1 MKTYIGI
8 DNGVTGSIAAINDNG
23 TDFYKTPVFLQQDY
37 TKKKQNLNRLDSG
50 KFCEILSKYKE
61 NAFVLL
67 ERPMVNTERFR
78 QSLSA
83 VRCLE
88 STICILE
95 LLKIPYQYIDSKEW
109 QRIFFPKGYEKG
121 ETKRLSVEVSS
132 RLFPHLTK
140 EIQKQKDGDAL
151 LIAEYARRMRL

>member
-8 DNGVTGSIAAINDNG
+8 DNGVTGSIAIITENE
-23 TDFYKTPVFLQQDY
+23 TFFHKTPVFVQQDY
-37 TKKKQNLNRLDSG
+37 TKKKQNISRLDSV
-50 KFCEILSKYKE
+50 KFCEILSKHKD

-88 STICILE
+88 ATICCLE

-109 QRIFFPKGYEKG
+109 QKSFFPKGYEKG
-121 ETKRLSVEVSS
+121 ETKRLSVEVAS
-132 RLFPHLTK
+132 RLFPHLAT
-140 EIQKQKDGDAL
+140 EIKKQKDGDAL
-151 LIAEYARRMRL
+151 LIAEYAKRRVF